1 MTTTTVADVRDAFH
15 RYESAL
21 RAYGL
26 IPAGYRLVLS
36 EGSKTYGNAFR
47 VNLTGERAADGT
59 YPNGSGHS
67 RPPIGS
73 DYLGMTRSEAA
84 QTLSTMAQCVWDM
97 AHVLKLSEAH
107 AVTCDD
113 WRSVAASHR

>member
-1 MTTTTVADVRDAFH
+1 MNTTTAADVRNAFN

-26 IPAGYRLVLS
+26 IPAGHHLVLS
-36 EGSKTYGNAFR
+36 EGSKTYGNAYR
-47 VNLTGERAADGT
+47 VNLTGDRAADGS

-73 DYLGMTRSEAA
+73 DYLGMTRAEAA
-84 QTLSTMAQCVWDM
+84 QTLNTMAQCVWDM
-97 AHVLKLSEAH
+97 ARLLQLSDA
-107 AVTCDD
+107 
-113 WRSVAASHR
+113 